1 MTNIYNGE
9 TMTVINYSA
18 NDIKSVVNVIKTLLK
33 LGKGLAALT
42 PTTLDDNVVS
52 MAENAIKFLEP
63 FLNDPNVVD
72 ALKKLFDLASNN
84 PEKLAELVKSVEN

>member
-1 MTNIYNGE
+1 MTNIYDGE
-9 TMTVINYSA
+9 TMSVINYSA
-18 NDIKSVVNVIKTLLK
+18 NDIRAVVNVIKTLLK

-52 MAENAIKFLEP
+52 MAESAVNFLEP